1 MSCLRS
7 ILPLMRFRAEQCL
20 HNIRQGETVRNV
32 LLVVFMAAILPAPRS
47 IASTNLFAEIDA
59 DALNKLIGRGFA
71 VTSAAIRY
79 SSNMSNISS
88 G

>member
-1 MSCLRS
+1 
-7 ILPLMRFRAEQCL
+7 MRFRAEQCR

-59 DALNKLIGRGFA
+59 DALRNRRDCGKWPVDKMIA
-71 VTSAAIRY
+71 
-79 SSNMSNISS
+79 
-88 G
+88 